1 MVISGADSPAG
12 WVVLVLMLFAV
23 VSVGVARLKLREV
36 SVASATGLTVV
47 ESLLCS
53 MMGIGRVSRRGR
65 LIV

>member
-1 MVISGADSPAG
+1 
-12 WVVLVLMLFAV
+12 
-23 VSVGVARLKLREV
+23 VGVARLKLREV